1 MINTNLPKIERELLE
16 VLNIFTNANDL
27 EVKHTFK
34 QAENKVVNTITI
46 NGKIYAYGNLVSFDN
61 DVLKER
67 LIKRFSKLS
76 LYKALSSFT
85 GESFPWGSLTGIR
98 PTKLAYELKKEDNFS
113 QYMNEP
119 VESEEVTYTKTEI
132 NRMSTADLKALA
144 KSKDVEDAEKMS
156 GAELKKVLIEKFGL

>member
-1 MINTNLPKIERELLE
+1 MKYPYIVNKNGIWYPSGTE
-16 VLNIFTNANDL
+16 VPDGA
-27 EVKHTFK
+27 EVV
-34 QAENKVVNTITI
+34 E
-46 NGKIYAYGNLVSFDN
+46 D
-61 DVLKER
+61 
-67 LIKRFSKLS
+67 
-76 LYKALSSFT
+76 
-85 GESFPWGSLTGIR
+85 
-98 PTKLAYELKKEDNFS
+98 KKEDNFA